1 MLNDKLV
8 TKTTLNKNNKELY
21 KKLKGYVDDTF
32 AAGKVVISTDEE
44 INNILSSKLVVKE
57 DNDDLMFFGKPSGP
71 K

>member
-8 TKTTLNKNNKELY
+8 TKTTLSKNNKELY
-21 KKLKGYVDDTF
+21 KKLKCYVDNN
-32 AAGKVVISTDEE
+32 KSSSMTDEE

-57 DNDDLMFFGKPSGP
+57 DNDDLMFFEVSNKP

>member
-32 AAGKVVISTDEE
+32 AAGKVIISTDEE